1 MLDRAGAVDPERRG
15 ELLLGQG
22 DAWAA
27 AGQARLATQAYLLAA
42 ATSRSAGSAGGL
54 ARAALGLGGPTGVWS
69 VELDQAVPTGLLG
82 EALEA
87 AGLGDSKARALL
99 LARLAAWRTAGARL
113 GAGDGPAA
121 GFGEAVAMAR
131 RTGDREVLAA
141 VLADQEVAWNGVL
154 RPDGPG
160 AALAASAELDGLAAE
175 LGDEG
180 LAYQASRARAGALLA
195 AGDLDGLDRLTEREA
210 RVARERRAPH
220 RGWLSLRL
228 RSATAMLRG
237 EFRDS
242 ERLAEAALDLGRR
255 PVGAAASL
263 AHGAHLVFLRWLQGR
278 PDEVEALLERLIAQQ
293 AWGTHAW
300 PKLLPLAYAGQAR
313 EADAR
318 RRLDAAMAALP
329 GGRPSITELMA
340 AVAACGQLGDGDAAG
355 RLWPLLDPWA
365 GHHLTAGHT
374 YLGAAD
380 HHLGILAATAGRWRD
395 GQRHF
400 QAALAAHERLGA
412 RPWQALTAQAYAGLL
427 RGRDA
432 RGDQARAD
440 GLDATARAAAGRV
453 GMDLPGWGRP
463 TLGPR

>member
-1 MLDRAGAVDPERRG
+1 
-15 ELLLGQG
+15 
-22 DAWAA
+22 
-27 AGQARLATQAYLLAA
+27 
-42 ATSRSAGSAGGL
+42 
-54 ARAALGLGGPTGVWS
+54 
-69 VELDQAVPTGLLG
+69 
-82 EALEA
+82 
-87 AGLGDSKARALL
+87 
-99 LARLAAWRTAGARL
+99 
-113 GAGDGPAA
+113 
-121 GFGEAVAMAR
+121 
-131 RTGDREVLAA
+131 
-141 VLADQEVAWNGVL
+141 
-154 RPDGPG
+154 
-160 AALAASAELDGLAAE
+160 
-175 LGDEG
+175 
-180 LAYQASRARAGALLA
+180 
-195 AGDLDGLDRLTEREA
+195 
-210 RVARERRAPH
+210 
-220 RGWLSLRL
+220 
-228 RSATAMLRG
+228 MLRG

-329 GGRPSITELMA
+329 GGRPSITELVA

-355 RLWPLLDPWA
+355 RLRPLLHPWA

-380 HHLGILAATAGRWRD
+380 HHLGIPAATAGRWRD

>member
-1 MLDRAGAVDPERRG
+1 
-15 ELLLGQG
+15 
-22 DAWAA
+22 
-27 AGQARLATQAYLLAA
+27 
-42 ATSRSAGSAGGL
+42 
-54 ARAALGLGGPTGVWS
+54 
-69 VELDQAVPTGLLG
+69 
-82 EALEA
+82 
-87 AGLGDSKARALL
+87 
-99 LARLAAWRTAGARL
+99 
-113 GAGDGPAA
+113 
-121 GFGEAVAMAR
+121 MAR
-131 RTGDREVLAA
+131 RTGDREALAA

-300 PKLLPLAYAGQAR
+300 PKLLPWPTPAR
-313 EADAR
+313 
-318 RRLDAAMAALP
+318 
-329 GGRPSITELMA
+329 
-340 AVAACGQLGDGDAAG
+340 
-355 RLWPLLDPWA
+355 
-365 GHHLTAGHT
+365 H
-374 YLGAAD
+374 
-380 HHLGILAATAGRWRD
+380 
-395 GQRHF
+395 
-400 QAALAAHERLGA
+400 
-412 RPWQALTAQAYAGLL
+412 
-427 RGRDA
+427 
-432 RGDQARAD
+432 
-440 GLDATARAAAGRV
+440 
-453 GMDLPGWGRP
+453 GRP
-463 TLGPR
+463 TPAGGSTRRWPRCRAAWAAGPASPSWWPRSPPAASSATATPPAGCGRCWIPGPATT